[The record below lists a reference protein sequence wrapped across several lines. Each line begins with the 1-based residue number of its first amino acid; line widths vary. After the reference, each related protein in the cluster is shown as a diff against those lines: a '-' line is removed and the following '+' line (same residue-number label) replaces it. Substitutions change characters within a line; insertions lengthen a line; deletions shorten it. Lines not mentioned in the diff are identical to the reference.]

1 MPLIRHVATSVAFT
15 TIVLLTTLPG
25 TLGFPLRLESKGE
38 RSPAGVVRL
47 ADDDPTDRASRLF
60 DAACSQ
66 CHDGGDARAPSIEAL
81 RARSPQAIV
90 DALTAGSMR
99 YQGLALTG
107 DERRA
112 IAEFLS
118 GRKLRGTVAGTT
130 RGTCVK
136 APPLADF
143 AAAPVWNGWGASPE
157 NTHFRSA
164 EQAGLTASQVP
175 RLHLKWAFGFPDTA
189 SAWAQPTI
197 AGGRLFVGSQN
208 GIVYSLDARSGCIAW
223 TFAAKAGVRAAIS
236 IGRRG
241 GASQRPAYAAYVAD
255 QQGFV
260 YALDAATGR
269 VQWTRRVDDH
279 PLVRLTGAPVLVG
292 DVLYVPT
299 SSYEEGGRP
308 PGYACCTFRG
318 SLVALD
324 ARTGAIVWKSHTI
337 AEEPHLLRAYADGT
351 ELRGPAGAA
360 IWSAPTVD
368 TKRGAIYVGTGNT
381 YSGAQQPT
389 SDAVVAFDLKTGA
402 IRWSHQLATTTPD
415 VFGCVS
421 GDVNCG
427 DRPGPDF
434 DVGASPVLTSA
445 AGRDLVVAG
454 QKSGVVYALDPDRRG
469 RQIWRY
475 RAGGGSGLGGI
486 QWGIAADERRVFVP
500 VAEIY
505 NPSPGGL
512 HAIDLVTGARAWF
525 APPPEALKCGKP
537 SRACSGAQF
546 SAVTAIPGIVF
557 SPSNDGALRA
567 FSTADGSVVWEFD
580 TNHDFATLNGVKA
593 KGGSMSGPAPVVAGG
608 MIYISSGYGAF
619 GLRPG
624 NVLLALSAD

>member
-1 MPLIRHVATSVAFT
+1 VPFIRYAATSVA
-15 TIVLLTTLPG
+15 LTTFVLFAAPIRAVDPQPPDG
-25 TLGFPLRLESKGE
+25 RAAFE
-38 RSPAGVVRL
+38 RACSACHNG
-47 ADDDPTDRASRLF
+47 DDP
-60 DAACSQ
+60 
-66 CHDGGDARAPSIEAL
+66 RAPTIDAL

-90 DALTAGSMR
+90 AALTSGSMR

-107 DERRA
+107 GERRA
-112 IAEFLS
+112 IAEFVT
-118 GRKLRGTVAGTT
+118 GRRLRGTVAGTT
-130 RGTCVK
+130 IGACARLS
-136 APPLADF
+136 PLSDMG
-143 AAAPVWNGWGASPE
+143 AAPSWNGWGASLE
-157 NTHFRSA
+157 NTHFQSA
-164 EQAGLTASQVP
+164 EQAGLTAAQVP
-175 RLHLKWAFGFPDTA
+175 RLRLKWAFGFPDTA

-197 AGGRLFVGSQN
+197 AGGRLFIGSQN
-208 GIVYSLDARSGCIAW
+208 GTVYSLNARTGCIAW
-223 TFAAKAGVRAAIS
+223 TFAAKAGVRASIS

-241 GASQRPAYAAYVAD
+241 GTARRPLYAAFFSD
-255 QQGFV
+255 QQGYV
-260 YALDAATGR
+260 YAVDAETGR
-269 VQWTRRVDDH
+269 LLWTRKVDDH
-279 PLVRLTGAPVLVG
+279 PLVRLTGAPVLYG
-292 DVLYVPT
+292 DRLFVPT

-324 ARTGAIVWKSHTI
+324 ARTGEIAWKTYTI
-337 AEEPHLLRAYADGT
+337 PDEPRLVRAYADGT

-368 TKRGAIYVGTGNT
+368 VKRRAIYVGTGNT
-381 YSGAQQPT
+381 YSGPLQPT

-402 IRWSHQLATTTPD
+402 MRWSHQFATTTAD

-434 DVGASPVLTSA
+434 DVGASPLLVTSA

-454 QKSGVVYALDPDRRG
+454 QKSGVVFALDPDLRG
-469 RQIWRY
+469 QQVWRY

-486 QWGIAADERRVFVP
+486 QWGIASDGRRVFAP

-505 NPSPGGL
+505 NPAPGGL
-512 HAIDLVTGARAWF
+512 HAIELATGARAWYV
-525 APPPEALKCGKP
+525 PPPEPLKCGTP
-537 SRACSGAQF
+537 GRACSGANF
-546 SAVTAIPGIVF
+546 SAVTAIPGVVF

-567 FSTADGSVVWEFD
+567 FSAESGALLWEFD
-580 TNHDFATLNGVKA
+580 TNGEFKTLNGVKA

-608 MIYISSGYGAF
+608 MLYIGSGYGSF

-624 NVLLALSAD
+624 NVLLALGLD